1 MRKSN
6 KGFTLVEL
14 LAVIVILAIIM
25 IIAIPAVLQ
34 TMQSARQKTFKEY
47 VTKVY
52 TAAQNSYLSDST
64 LGEGASGSKA
74 VTVTV
79 TGANEAE
86 TRTCKGYDVA
96 TGLGLSSVGSYTGTV
111 LVCPGTGLN
120 DSIVILVRLQDGNY
134 HTDGFINYTAVG
146 EDFKLEANGA
156 TGYDLSTLATAG
168 EGDTKVYKLNYGKKI
183 EATTSKAA

>member
-1 MRKSN
+1 MKKTN

-64 LGEGASGSKA
+64 LGEGASGGKGIS
-74 VTVTV
+74 VTVTPSGDD
-79 TGANEAE
+79 TKN
-86 TRTCKGYDVA
+86 RTCKGYDVA
-96 TGLGLSSVGSYTGTV
+96 TGLGLSSVGTYTGAV
-111 LVCPGTGLN
+111 LVCPGKGTGDKIN
-120 DSIVILVRLQDGNY
+120 ILVRLQDGNY
-134 HTDGFINYTAVG
+134 NTNGWINYTAVG
-146 EDFKLEANGA
+146 EGFALANGPEKDYNLA
-156 TGYDLSTLATAG
+156 SGTSTVAYNGTW
-168 EGDTKVYKLNYGKKI
+168 
-183 EATTSKAA
+183 AA

>member
-1 MRKSN
+1 MKKN

-52 TAAQNSYLSDST
+52 TAAQNSYLSEQT
-64 LGEGASGSKA
+64 LGTSDGKGVSVEVTAGPTGSTK
-74 VTVTV
+74 
-79 TGANEAE
+79 

-96 TGLGLSSVGSYTGTV
+96 TGLGLSSVGSYTGAV
-111 LVCPGTGLN
+111 LVCPGSGVN
-120 DSIVILVRLQDGNY
+120 DKINIIVRLEDGNY
-134 HTDGFINYTAVG
+134 HMNWYNYTVG
-146 EDFKLEANGA
+146 AKVGDVTKTGEEGITLENNGVSG
-156 TGYDLSTLATAG
+156 GYALSSAIIENA
-168 EGDTKVYKLNYGKKI
+168 GKKTI
-183 EATTSKAA
+183 AITTVSFE

>member
-1 MRKSN
+1 MKKTN

-64 LGEGASGSKA
+64 LGDGTSGGKGLKPIRVKDTPASGTA
-74 VTVTV
+74 VTRDC
-79 TGANEAE
+79 TGYN
-86 TRTCKGYDVA
+86 VA
-96 TGLGLSSVGSYTGTV
+96 DGLGLSSVGTYTGAV
-111 LVCPGTGLN
+111 LVCPGSGTGDKIN
-120 DSIVILVRLQDGNY
+120 ILVRLQDGNY
-134 HTDGFINYTAVG
+134 NTNGWINYTASG
-146 EDFKLEANGA
+146 ENFDLKNGEE
-156 TGYDLSTLATAG
+156 TEYGISVTTKQFSFLS
-168 EGDTKVYKLNYGKKI
+168 
-183 EATTSKAA
+183 

>member
-1 MRKSN
+1 MKKTN

-64 LGEGASGSKA
+64 LGEGTSGGKGYSVSMKD
-74 VTVTV
+74 
-79 TGANEAE
+79 
-86 TRTCKGYDVA
+86 RTCKGYDVA
-96 TGLGLSSVGSYTGTV
+96 TGLGLSSVGTYTGAV
-111 LVCPGTGLN
+111 LVCPGNGTGDKIN
-120 DSIVILVRLQDGNY
+120 ILVRLQDGNY
-134 HTDGFINYTAVG
+134 NTNGWINYTASGENFTLENGKGDNYALFSDATDPTHTLNVG
-146 EDFKLEANGA
+146 TGHNDYSGA
-156 TGYDLSTLATAG
+156 W
-168 EGDTKVYKLNYGKKI
+168 
-183 EATTSKAA
+183 AA